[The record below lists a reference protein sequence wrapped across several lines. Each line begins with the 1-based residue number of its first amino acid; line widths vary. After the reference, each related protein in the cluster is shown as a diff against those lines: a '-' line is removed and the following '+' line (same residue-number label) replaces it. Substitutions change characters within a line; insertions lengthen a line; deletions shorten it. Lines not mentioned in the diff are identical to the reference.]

1 MLTIA
6 ITNQKGGVGK
16 TTTTYH
22 LARAA
27 SLRGLRVLVIDLDPQ
42 GNLSDSLAELEEQQ
56 AGMADALS
64 TRSECGLGDVI
75 VPTNWDRVY
84 LAPSGADALAAV
96 RDELVTVA
104 FGRERRLAA
113 QLETVEDVFDLV
125 LIDCAPALDTL
136 TANALAVADGVLVV
150 TQSRLYSASGLAHLL
165 DAVEAARAYYNPG
178 LRVAGVLVNQHKGR
192 TRQGAYWLDELSTAC
207 RERGLMLLDPPVPD
221 MVAISD
227 AAEAGVGLDEWAG
240 NTADLCALYDAHLAS
255 VLATMGEGVEA

>member
-1 MLTIA
+1 MFIVA
-6 ITNQKGGVGK
+6 VTNQKGGVGK

-42 GNLSDSLAELEEQQ
+42 GNLSDSLVELEDGQ

-64 TRSECGLGDVI
+64 SRSECSLGDVI
-75 VPTNWDRVY
+75 VPTRWDRVH

-104 FGRERRLAA
+104 FGRERRLAE
-113 QLETVEDVFDLV
+113 QLRQVEGSFDLV
-125 LIDCAPALDTL
+125 FIDCAPALDAL
-136 TANALAVADGVLVV
+136 TANALAAADGVLVI

-165 DAVEAARAYYNPG
+165 EAVAAARAYYNPR
-178 LRVAGVLVNQHKGR
+178 LRIAGVLVNQHKAR
-192 TRQGAYWLDELSTAC
+192 TRQGTHWLDELASAC
-207 RERGLMLLDPPVPD
+207 GERGLPLLVPPVPD

-227 AAEAGVGLDEWAG
+227 AAEAGLGLDEWPG
-240 NTADLCALYDAHLAS
+240 ISKDLVTLYDHHLAA
-255 VLATMGEGVEA
+255 VLTNMGEEAWA